1 MKSIIAKRHYS
12 RRELREIARQ
22 AAIQHGLNPA
32 LFVAQIHHESHFNP
46 RALSRA
52 GAIGVAQIMPGT
64 ARGWGVNPWHPAESL
79 HAAARNM
86 AMFVRNYERQGHDR
100 QTAERLALAAYNA
113 GPKAV
118 AKHHRVPKIPETQ
131 NYVKAIMANAGGI

>member
-1 MKSIIAKRHYS
+1 MKSIIVKRHYS
-12 RRELREIARQ
+12 RRDLREIARQ
-22 AAIQHGLNPA
+22 AAILHGLNPD

-64 ARGWGVNPWHPAESL
+64 ARGWGVNPWHPQAAL
-79 HAAARNM
+79 NAAARNM
-86 AMFVRNYERQGHDR
+86 AGYVRTYQRQGHDR
-100 QTAERLALAAYNA
+100 KTAEKMALAAYNA
-113 GPKAV
+113 GPNAV

-131 NYVKAIMANAGGI
+131 HYVKVILANAGGQ